1 MTAASRSCKTAA
13 GTVFKALGSEVE
25 SGAGQLRGYAV
36 TGYVSRD
43 GKSVALA
50 FKARA
55 VWSFPEDKRSYYFTR
70 NGNSV
75 DFVPLTKAGV
85 LASTVAPGVAT
96 PRALELRV
104 FGEE

>member
-1 MTAASRSCKTAA
+1 M
-13 GTVFKALGSEVE
+13 ALPSDEFLL
-25 SGAGQLRGYAV
+25 SAF
-36 TGYVSRD
+36 RD

-55 VWSFPEDKRSYYFTR
+55 VWTDPEDKRQYYFTQG
-70 NGNSV
+70 GNSV
-75 DFVPLTKAGV
+75 DFVPLTKSGV
-85 LASTVAPGVAT
+85 LASTVPPGVAT